1 MSYLQRK
8 FPTTYAVVDIAVC
21 LATFH
26 LLSRIS
32 SARVK
37 SAATLSTDTR
47 PAAEASGGESSGQ
60 ESTPRRVAT
69 IYVGQ
74 SYWVSR

>member
-21 LATFH
+21 LTIFH

-32 SARVK
+32 PAKVK
-37 SAATLSTDTR
+37 SAVTLSTDTR
-47 PAAEASGGESSGQ
+47 PAAEATGGESSGQ

-69 IYVGQ
+69 MYVGQ
-74 SYWVSR
+74 SYWVDR